1 MSVTDALK
9 AVTRDNGVAP
19 GKMLG
24 ELIARKQPTEDGS
37 SVNPDVRDAIQAR
50 LG

>member
-1 MSVTDALK
+1 MSVMEAIK

-19 GKMLG
+19 GKMLDD
-24 ELIARKQPTEDGS
+24 LIGRNQNEPRADT
-37 SVNPDVRDAIQAR
+37 DVRNDRQAR